1 MLERYEEFTTKIN
14 LAYKYIM
21 KIKIHEMNNLDLK
34 AANLNV
40 LFYLGKNLDGLTASE
55 LCWLC
60 KEDKAWISKNL
71 NFLKKKKLVEMYNE
85 DKDKKYR
92 AKYFMTVEGMD
103 VYNEM
108 IKIITFISETCAE
121 GCSDEE
127 LDIFYKVF
135 SKIISNLSE
144 FYSSIE
150 SKE

>member
-21 KIKIHEMNNLDLK
+21 KIKTHEMNNLDLK

-40 LFYLGKNLDGLTASE
+40 IFYLGKNPDGRTASE

-71 NFLKKKKLVEMYNE
+71 NYLKKKKLIEKHNE

-92 AKYFMTVEGMD
+92 AKYYLTQEGMD
-103 VYNEM
+103 VYNE
-108 IKIITFISETCAE
+108 IVNIISFISNTCAA
-121 GCSDEE
+121 GCTSEE
-127 LDIFYKVF
+127 LDIFYNVF
-135 SKIISNLSE
+135 SKIIGNLSE
-144 FYSSIE
+144 FYNRIE
-150 SKE
+150 E

>member
-71 NFLKKKKLVEMYNE
+71 NFLKKKK
-85 DKDKKYR
+85 
-92 AKYFMTVEGMD
+92 
-103 VYNEM
+103 
-108 IKIITFISETCAE
+108 
-121 GCSDEE
+121 
-127 LDIFYKVF
+127 
-135 SKIISNLSE
+135 
-144 FYSSIE
+144 
-150 SKE
+150 

>member
-21 KIKIHEMNNLDLK
+21 KIKTHEMNNLDLK

-40 LFYLGKNLDGLTASE
+40 IFYLGRNLDGLTASE

-71 NFLKKKKLVEMYNE
+71 NYLKKKKLIEKYNE
-85 DKDKKYR
+85 DNDKKYR
-92 AKYFMTVEGMD
+92 AKYYMTGEGME
-103 VYNEM
+103 VYNELTN
-108 IKIITFISETCAE
+108 IITFISKTCAD
-121 GCSDEE
+121 GCTKEE

-135 SKIISNLSE
+135 SKIIGNLSE
-144 FYSSIE
+144 FYSRIE
-150 SKE
+150 KE

>member
-1 MLERYEEFTTKIN
+1 MLKRYEEFTTKIN

-40 LFYLGKNLDGLTASE
+40 IFYLGKNLEGLTASE

-71 NFLKKKKLVEMYNE
+71 NYLKKKKLIEKYDE

-92 AKYFMTVEGMD
+92 VKYYITQEGID
-103 VYNEM
+103 VYNQ
-108 IKIITFISETCAE
+108 IVSIISFISNKCVE
-121 GCSDEE
+121 GCSKEE
-127 LDIFYKVF
+127 LDSFYKVLG
-135 SKIISNLSE
+135 IIIGNLSE
-144 FYSSIE
+144 FYSRIDSE
-150 SKE
+150 E